1 MVAASWRRHAPWL
14 ALPLGALQ
22 SLAFAPFALWPLGPL
37 ALALLWW
44 LWEGARPRQAAL
56 TGFAFGAGL
65 FLTGT
70 YWLYTSIHTFGEA
83 PLALAL
89 VLMLGLVAIMGSY
102 TALLGALL
110 ARFAPP
116 AGPWRSLAAL
126 PAGWIL
132 MEWLRGW
139 FLSGFP
145 WLAVGY
151 SQLDAPLAGYA
162 PVLGVYGVGLATA
175 VSAGALLVAA
185 TLSPRGRVLALA
197 GVVAL
202 WAGGALL
209 GRVEWTRPS
218 GPPLT
223 VALVQPSISQDL
235 KWQASNRDHTLQLYR
250 QMTEG
255 ALGARLI
262 VWPESALPEAFEDA
276 IPYLKSIYIDARAH
290 GSDLLLGLVRFDEAR
305 EQPLNGLVALGDE
318 MQWYYKRRLV
328 PFGEFFPVPKFV
340 RAWMRLKNLAFVDF
354 RAGDPRQ
361 PALEAAGQKIGATIC
376 YEDAYAVEQLPVL
389 REATLLVNVSN
400 DAWFGDSTAPHQHL
414 QIARMRALEA
424 GRWLMRSTNNG
435 VSALIDPHG
444 RVVTRAPQF
453 EAVVLRGEV
462 VPYTGL
468 TPYAVVRNWPVLG
481 GAAGL
486 LVAAAVAGRRRR
498 ARSVA

>member
-1 MVAASWRRHAPWL
+1 MNAATLRRQAPWL
-14 ALPLGALQ
+14 ALPLGAVQ
-22 SLAFAPFALWPLGPL
+22 SFAFAPYALWPLGPL

-44 LWEGARPRQAAL
+44 LWEGASVRRAAA

-65 FLTGT
+65 YLAGT

-83 PLALAL
+83 PVALAL
-89 VLMLGLVAIMGSY
+89 LLMLGLVAFMGTY
-102 TALLGALL
+102 TALLGALV
-110 ARFAPP
+110 ARFAPA
-116 AGPWRSLAAL
+116 AGPWRLLAAL

-139 FLSGFP
+139 LLSGFP

-151 SQLDAPLAGYA
+151 SQLDAPLSGYA
-162 PVLGVYGVGLATA
+162 PLLGIYGVGLATA
-175 VSAGALLVAA
+175 FSAGAVLAA
-185 TLSPRGRVLALA
+185 GPLARRGRLLLLGAVAL
-197 GVVAL
+197 L
-202 WAGGALL
+202 WAGGAALS
-209 GRVEWTRPS
+209 RVEWTHPS
-218 GPPLT
+218 GAPIT

-235 KWQASNRDHTLQLYR
+235 KWQASNRDHTLQLYH

-255 ALGARLI
+255 ALGARLV

-276 IPYLKSIYIDARAH
+276 VPYLKSIYLDARARH
-290 GSDLLLGLVRFDEAR
+290 TDLLLGLVRYDAAS
-305 EQPLNGLVALGDE
+305 EQPLNGLVALGDD

-328 PFGEFFPVPKFV
+328 PFGEFFPVPKAV

-354 RAGDPRQ
+354 LAGNAQQ
-361 PALEAAGQKIGATIC
+361 PALDAAGQKIGATIC
-376 YEDAYAVEQLPVL
+376 YEDAYAVEQLAVL

-444 RVVTRAPQF
+444 RVTARAPQF
-453 EAVVLRGEV
+453 QAVVLRGEV
-462 VPYTGL
+462 VPYSGL
-468 TPYAVVRNWPVLG
+468 TPYARLRNWPVLG
-481 GAAGL
+481 
-486 LVAAAVAGRRRR
+486 AAALLIALAVRRRR
-498 ARSVA
+498 PSVA

>member
-1 MVAASWRRHAPWL
+1 MAGVSWRRHAPWI

-22 SLAFAPFALWPLGPL
+22 SLAFAPYGLWPLGPI
-37 ALALLWW
+37 ALVVLWW
-44 LWEGARPRQAAL
+44 LWDGARAREAAL

-65 FLTGT
+65 YLAGT

-83 PLALAL
+83 PIALAL

-102 TALLGALL
+102 TALLGALVARL
-110 ARFAPP
+110 AP
-116 AGPWRSLAAL
+116 AHGAWRSLAAL

-132 MEWLRGW
+132 MEWVRGW

-151 SQLDAPLAGYA
+151 SQIDAPLVGYA
-162 PVLGVYGVGLATA
+162 PVLGIYGTGLATA
-175 VSAGALLVAA
+175 FTAGAVLLAASLPSRHRVLLLAAVAA
-185 TLSPRGRVLALA
+185 LWTGGAVLA
-197 GVVAL
+197 
-202 WAGGALL
+202 
-209 GRVEWTRPS
+209 RVEWTHPS

-235 KWQASNRDHTLQLYR
+235 KWQVSNRDHTLELYR
-250 QMTEG
+250 QMTES
-255 ALGARLI
+255 ALGARLV

-276 IPYLKSIYIDARAH
+276 VPYLKSIYRDARAQRT
-290 GSDLLLGLVRFDEAR
+290 DLLLGLVRFDAAR
-305 EQPLNGLVALGDE
+305 EQPYNGLVALGDD

-354 RAGDPRQ
+354 LAGDAHQ
-361 PALEAAGQKIGATIC
+361 PALDAAGQKIGATIC
-376 YEDAYAVEQLPVL
+376 YEDAYAVEQLAVL

-414 QIARMRALEA
+414 EIARMRALEA

-435 VSALIDPHG
+435 ISALIDPHG
-444 RVVTRAPQF
+444 RVVVRAPQF
-453 EAVVLRGEV
+453 ATVVLRGEV

-468 TPYAVVRNWPVLG
+468 TPYAVLRNWPVLG
-481 GAAGL
+481 GAVAML
-486 LVAAAVAGRRRR
+486 AAAAFAGRRRR
-498 ARSVA
+498 APSVA